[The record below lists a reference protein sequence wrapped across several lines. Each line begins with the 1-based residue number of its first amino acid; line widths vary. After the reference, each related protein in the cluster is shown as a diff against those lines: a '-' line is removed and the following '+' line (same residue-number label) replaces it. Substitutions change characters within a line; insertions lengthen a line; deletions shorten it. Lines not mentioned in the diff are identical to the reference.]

1 MKTSTKIIV
10 IVACALLALCAIWRL
25 SYLSAE
31 NKRLQ
36 NNVES
41 LREGMEQYTVND
53 MGIKLKRVES
63 AVQTQTIVTVDVPLR
78 NTLFINDTIID
89 RAKQFQWCYAWTNIK
104 GIVTNDSV
112 TCSIESV
119 DTSIQ
124 VVHRVPK
131 KNLFFRCGTKEIR
144 QDIMSSNPHTK
155 IVYTEYVQLE

>member
-1 MKTSTKIIV
+1 MIV
-10 IVACALLALCAIWRL
+10 RHAL
-25 SYLSAE
+25 YYP
-31 NKRLQ
+31 
-36 NNVES
+36 ES
-41 LREGMEQYTVND
+41 L
-53 MGIKLKRVES
+53 IS
-63 AVQTQTIVTVDVPLR
+63 I
-78 NTLFINDTIID
+78 
-89 RAKQFQWCYAWTNIK
+89 TNIK

-112 TCSIESV
+112 ACSIESV